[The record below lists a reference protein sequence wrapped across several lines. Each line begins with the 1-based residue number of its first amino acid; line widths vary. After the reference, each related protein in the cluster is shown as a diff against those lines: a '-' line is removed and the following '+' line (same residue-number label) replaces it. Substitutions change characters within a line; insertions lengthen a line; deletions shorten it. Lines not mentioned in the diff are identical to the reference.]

1 MTDIQRLWRARIN
14 NAPLDIAGWVAAPVV
29 LALLSVSVQIV
40 AQNPFFLTAHGTN
53 AATFGLAVAG
63 GIVIATAVLWL
74 TFSILRR
81 LTPAPVFDAIAT
93 GMVFIAM
100 VLALTVLVTQVL
112 ANVVVAGLAWLIGIL
127 IAIAGAA
134 GVALLSRRAKA
145 GKAVIVIASAV
156 SLFPLASLAVGG
168 ISEETS
174 STNSATIEFDDSA
187 ERPPILL
194 LVADELSYPV
204 VSDRDGVVRPLLPN
218 LQDFQQTS
226 TTFTNA
232 YATANATHFAIP
244 TMLAGMSDASR
255 QGEYPPEVTGSGGP
269 LSWLQSRYRVAT
281 DSIYFRANDDG
292 APFVDLA
299 AGSTI
304 DEQAPSPSQR
314 WRMLGL
320 DFIAL
325 VGRSALPEPVTELFP
340 PLDDRWYDFWDVE
353 PEPEYLAVGGD
364 FIEVLTD
371 ADNPGLVFWHSMLT
385 HTPYVRDYVGTFWT
399 PNSLGLREGGL
410 GTESVVELQR
420 QVYAAAA
427 VAFDGQVGWIMNELR
442 RAGTFDE
449 TMIIITSDHGRAFPL
464 ESTWRVGDDRDQ
476 RWADVAHI
484 PLFVKMPGQTEP
496 DVESGLRTTAQ
507 ISRTML
513 DAAGATVTLDTG
525 PALAPSLEDEALH
538 LPIFWFDKR
547 TGEAGVEEYEP
558 FSVPESWDTSYF
570 QARHSE
576 SPFAVGIDRGLIGRE
591 VPGAWEPVVTF
602 PGAPDEGSSTQRA
615 IEVSVPPGS
624 CPAAGG
630 FGIVAQDGVIVGS
643 VAWGPEQDGSVTG
656 WGVVPEAGEGDYLIF
671 CEAAL

>member
-1 MTDIQRLWRARIN
+1 M
-14 NAPLDIAGWVAAPVV
+14 
-29 LALLSVSVQIV
+29 
-40 AQNPFFLTAHGTN
+40 
-53 AATFGLAVAG
+53 
-63 GIVIATAVLWL
+63 
-74 TFSILRR
+74 
-81 LTPAPVFDAIAT
+81 
-93 GMVFIAM
+93 
-100 VLALTVLVTQVL
+100 
-112 ANVVVAGLAWLIGIL
+112 
-127 IAIAGAA
+127 
-134 GVALLSRRAKA
+134 
-145 GKAVIVIASAV
+145 
-156 SLFPLASLAVGG
+156 
-168 ISEETS
+168 
-174 STNSATIEFDDSA
+174 
-187 ERPPILL
+187 
-194 LVADELSYPV
+194 
-204 VSDRDGVVRPLLPN
+204 
-218 LQDFQQTS
+218 
-226 TTFTNA
+226 
-232 YATANATHFAIP
+232 
-244 TMLAGMSDASR
+244 
-255 QGEYPPEVTGSGGP
+255 
-269 LSWLQSRYRVAT
+269 AT

-292 APFVDLA
+292 VPFVDLA
-299 AGSTI
+299 SGSTI

-325 VGRSALPEPVTELFP
+325 VGRSALPEPVNELFP

-496 DVESGLRTTAQ
+496 IVETGLRTTAQ
-507 ISRTML
+507 VSRTML

-538 LPIFWFDKR
+538 PPIFWFDKR

-558 FSVPESWDTSYF
+558 FSEPESWDTSYF
-570 QARHSE
+570 QARHPE

-591 VPGAWEPVVTF
+591 IPGAWEPVATSLVYLMRQF
-602 PGAPDEGSSTQRA
+602 DSAGDQSL
-615 IEVSVPPGS
+615 VPAGS

-630 FGIVAQDGVIVGS
+630 FGIVAQGGVIVGS
-643 VAWGPEQDGSVTG
+643 IAWGPEQDGSVTG
-656 WGVVPEAGEGDYLIF
+656 WGVVPEAGEGDYLIY
-671 CEAAL
+671 CDSAV